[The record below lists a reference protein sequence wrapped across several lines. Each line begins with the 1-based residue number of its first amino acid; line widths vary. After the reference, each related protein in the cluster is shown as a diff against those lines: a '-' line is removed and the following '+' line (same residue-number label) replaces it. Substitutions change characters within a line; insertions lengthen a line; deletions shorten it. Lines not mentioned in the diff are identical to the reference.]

1 MRIRFATACVL
12 LLCAIATTARANT
25 ITVINTNDSGPGSLR
40 QALTDAND
48 GDTIDFD
55 PALNGQAIRLTGSEL
70 VVEDSVTISG
80 PGPDLLAVCRGT
92 NDCFSALH
100 NLRVAS
106 KGPREQQKIP
116 QGTSFRIFHVTP
128 GHVATIAGLT
138 ISYGDDSGGGIFND
152 QSSLTVDNCTVWANL
167 DRTTGGGGGI
177 RNAGANAD
185 LTILNSTITGNLAL
199 GGYGG
204 GIRNDS
210 GLAVI
215 GNSVISDNMSPSLP
229 IADGGGIENAGSMQ
243 ITTSSISGNHA
254 GINGGGISNYGALTI
269 TNSTIIANSA
279 GSNLQGYGSGGGI
292 ANTGDTTRLTIMNS
306 TITANMASGKDAGW
320 GGGIWA
326 GTPLRGLRSASRV
339 PNEDKARSTITN
351 STTKDQN
358 VAAQNR
364 GYNGG
369 MFPSSGLV
377 EVSNSTITSNGAA
390 VAGGGIYNF
399 HSSQIINSTFS
410 DNSGSQ
416 GGSIYNGGA
425 IEIGST
431 ILNRGAP
438 GGNILNSGGT
448 VTSHGYNV
456 SSDNA
461 GGFLTG
467 PGDQI
472 NTDPLLGP
480 LQDNGGPTFT
490 HELLSGSP
498 AIDAG
503 DPQFTPP
510 PLYDQRGTPFVRVFN
525 GRIDIGSFEVQPT
538 PTPTPTPSA
547 TPTATPTPTPT
558 VSPTPTPTSTV
569 APTPRSTPTP
579 RPRPTPK
586 PRPTPSPG

>member
-1 MRIRFATACVL
+1 MNARVMRIRFAAACVL
-12 LLCAIATTARANT
+12 LLCAIATPARANT

-55 PALNGQAIRLTGSEL
+55 PALNGQTIRLTGLEL
-70 VVEDSVTISG
+70 VIDRNISING
-80 PGPDLLAVCRGT
+80 PGPELLAVCRGI
-92 NDCFSALH
+92 NECFMTFDSDWA
-100 NLRVAS
+100 AS
-106 KGPREQQKIP
+106 QNARERQKAP
-116 QGTSFRIFHVTP
+116 QGAGFRIFHAMP
-128 GHVATIAGLT
+128 GHAAVITGLT
-138 ISYGDDSGGGIFND
+138 ISYGHDTGGGILND
-152 QSSLTVDNCTVWANL
+152 ESSLTVDNCTVWANF
-167 DRTTGGGGGI
+167 DNSTTGGGGI
-177 RNAGANAD
+177 RNAGATAN
-185 LTILNSTITGNLAL
+185 LIVLNSTITENFSL

-204 GIRNDS
+204 GTKNDD
-210 GLAVI
+210 GIVTI
-215 GNSVISDNMSPSLP
+215 VNSTVSDNTSPSFPLL
-229 IADGGGIENAGSMQ
+229 DGGGIWNSGQTDITDSMITGNFAGGLGGGIDNVGTLI
-243 ITTSSISGNHA
+243 ITDSTVGGNHA
-254 GINGGGISNYGALTI
+254 GTNYNGT
-269 TNSTIIANSA
+269 
-279 GSNLQGYGSGGGI
+279 
-292 ANTGDTTRLTIMNS
+292 
-306 TITANMASGKDAGW
+306 GW
-320 GGGIWA
+320 GGGIYNS
-326 GTPLRGLRSASRV
+326 GTMEV
-339 PNEDKARSTITN
+339 TN
-351 STTKDQN
+351 SSITENDASGKQPS
-358 VAAQNR
+358 
-364 GYNGG
+364 GWGG
-369 MFPSSGLV
+369 GIGNEGILTL
-377 EVSNSTITSNGAA
+377 SNSTVSGNGAQ
-390 VAGGGIYNF
+390 VAGGGIYNVGPVN
-399 HSSQIINSTFS
+399 ITNSTLS
-410 DNSGSQ
+410 DNSASL
-416 GGSIYNGGA
+416 GGGIYNGA
-425 IEIGST
+425 TFEVANT
-431 ILNRGAP
+431 ILNAGTGA
-438 GGNILNSGGT
+438 NILNSGGT

-510 PLYDQRGTPFVRVFN
+510 PFYDQRGTPFVRVFN

-558 VSPTPTPTSTV
+558 VTPTPTPTPTV